1 VYRLDPPSRPIS
13 YGTLT
18 GTYCSGY
25 DLYGTYYNG
34 AGGTYGQLIESLSES
49 CGYVAPPPPPPDPG

>member
-1 VYRLDPPSRPIS
+1 
-13 YGTLT
+13 LT

-34 AGGTYGQLIESLSES
+34 AGGTYSQLIEPLSES